1 MSAINPELH
10 ELQQQVAELRVRLAN
25 AEGRI
30 DEVRSTAAG
39 TVRQTI
45 WQFVIFTVTMA
56 AVLLGGMNYQTEA
69 LRREFNARFDAV
81 NGRFDDLNK
90 RFDARFDDMNRR
102 FEDLKQIVLS
112 SPKQP
117 TPASPL
123 PRQGRIQG
131 RSATSAEP
139 INKSLDIAPGFKP
152 VALDSL
158 HRMPQ

>member
-1 MSAINPELH
+1 MSAINPDLH
-10 ELQQQVAELRVRLAN
+10 ELQQQGADLRVRLAN
-25 AEGRI
+25 AEDRV

-39 TVRQTI
+39 SVRQTL

-56 AVLLGGMNYQTEA
+56 AVLLGGLNYQTEA

-81 NGRFDDLNK
+81 NFRFDNLNE
-90 RFDARFDDMNRR
+90 RFDDMNRR

-117 TPASPL
+117 TAASHL

-131 RSATSAEP
+131 ANSDY
-139 INKSLDIAPGFKP
+139 IDIAPGIKLP
-152 VALDSL
+152 
-158 HRMPQ
+158 R